1 MEEKKLTRRR
11 QQAIDTK
18 NRIFEVTMQLGSE
31 IGYESLDIS
40 SICKAAN
47 ISVGTFYHYFR
58 SLDAVFQEQYYQYDS
73 FIAKSIQDSP
83 LLGSATERLWQLFS
97 LKYRYVV
104 AHGVQSIVRQYR
116 GQFAQVDSE
125 NSIFYSEE
133 RITVKA
139 LISILEEG
147 IANGEFVM
155 GDSPKFVANVLL
167 VFSRGILVDWALKN
181 GSYDLEKVA
190 LQNLN
195 LIMRQYIVDPGSSGT
210 PLSQQPRPS

>member
-1 MEEKKLTRRR
+1 MEEKKLTKRQ
-11 QQAIDTK
+11 QQAIETK

-31 IGYESLDIS
+31 IGYESLDIN

-97 LKYRYVV
+97 LKYNYVV

-116 GQFAQVDSE
+116 GQFAQVDTE
-125 NSIFYSEE
+125 NSMFYSED

-147 IANGEFVM
+147 IANGEFVID
-155 GDSPKFVANVLL
+155 DSPKFVANALL

-181 GSYDLEKVA
+181 GSYDLKEVA
-190 LQNLN
+190 LHNLN
-195 LIMRQYIVDPGSSGT
+195 LIMRQYIVKP
-210 PLSQQPRPS
+210 